1 MNNLDIIKKYIHLY
15 YNFPSCRL
23 FIFETE
29 AFNMIHNAIVEHT
42 SPLSLCSEIV
52 AFDTFLTVHDC
63 LDFIEKSP
71 SHICFLNI
79 KNKLSDQDLSF
90 LNMNRENIFK
100 KNFLLFIISD
110 DLNINLLQAQS
121 PDLFSWRSGSV
132 FS

>member
-1 MNNLDIIKKYIHLY
+1 MNNLDIIKKYIQLY

-23 FIFETE
+23 FIFEKK
-29 AFNMIHNAIVEHT
+29 AFNIIQNSIVEYT
-42 SPLSLCSEIV
+42 SSLSLCSEIV
-52 AFDTFLTVHDC
+52 SLESFLTIHDC
-63 LDFIEKSP
+63 IYFLEKSP
-71 SHICFLNI
+71 SHICFLKI
-79 KNKLSDQDLSF
+79 QNKLSVQDLSF

-110 DLNINLLQAQS
+110 DSNINLLQDQS